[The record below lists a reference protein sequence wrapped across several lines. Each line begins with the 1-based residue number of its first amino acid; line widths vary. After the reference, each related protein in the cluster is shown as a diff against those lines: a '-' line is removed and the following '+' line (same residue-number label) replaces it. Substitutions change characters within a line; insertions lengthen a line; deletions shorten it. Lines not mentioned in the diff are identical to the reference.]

1 MPPVETGTSFGT
13 LLLGFLLLL
22 VGIGVLALLGLVL
35 FSACRSTF
43 GGFFER
49 TAFRKSSLRCYEGD
63 NLIEQGDFA
72 GAVQLFGDAFF
83 LEPIRRESELLSDIA
98 NYHAGLLSR
107 LLTIADEMGKGRAR
121 LPSLADTD
129 RLLADRL
136 EIQFDYFRALKRSDH
151 EQLQATQD
159 RLKDNAGLTRL
170 AIHRLLDEIR
180 SSSEEQVIYH

>member
-83 LEPIRRESELLSDIA
+83 LEPIRRESELLSSFLVMPFSSNQSGA
-98 NYHAGLLSR
+98 NQSCCPILRIIMRDCS
-107 LLTIADEMGKGRAR
+107 ADC
-121 LPSLADTD
+121 
-129 RLLADRL
+129 
-136 EIQFDYFRALKRSDH
+136 
-151 EQLQATQD
+151 
-159 RLKDNAGLTRL
+159 
-170 AIHRLLDEIR
+170 
-180 SSSEEQVIYH
+180 

>member
-1 MPPVETGTSFGT
+1 MPLVETGTSFGT
-13 LLLGFLLLL
+13 LLFGLLLLL

-43 GGFFER
+43 GGLFER
-49 TAFRKSSLRCYEGD
+49 TAFRKSSLRCCEGD

-83 LEPIRRESELLSDIA
+83 LKPIRRESELLSDIA
-98 NYHAGLLSR
+98 NYHTGLLSR

-121 LPSLADTD
+121 LPSLADAD

-136 EIQFDYFRALKRSDH
+136 EIQFEYFRALKRSDH
-151 EQLQATQD
+151 EQQQIAED
-159 RLKDNAGLTRL
+159 RLKDNEELTRL

-180 SSSEEQVIYH
+180 SSSEERVMYH